1 MLGIFVVGVTLHFQ
15 GRATI
20 GDIVMFMNFAGLLID
35 QLEKFVRFIN
45 KVFMDAPRLREFFT
59 VLDTE

>member
-1 MLGIFVVGVTLHFQ
+1 MVGVTLHFQ